1 MVTASK
7 VKPPDVPQQIKEL
20 QTQVKGLQRWKMDK
34 EEKERRKN
42 INVLVSTLANQAAIA
57 KW

>member
-57 KW
+57 K